1 MAPKKKAVKEKLEY
15 DGTKSAEEQ
24 IIGKC
29 KGITYLNADNSSSV
43 KEWIHCG
50 SYKLARA
57 ISKGLGL
64 PVGRLTTI
72 IGKKSSGKST
82 LVAEIIKESQKKGA
96 LVVLFDTEFT
106 FSEERAKQ
114 LGIDCST
121 LMVSQPDTIEDLFDS
136 LEAIVEIAKASG
148 RLITIIWD
156 SLASTPTR
164 SEVAGVSGEGASYGE
179 HSKLVSAGLR
189 KVMGTIAEN
198 RVLFVIIN
206 QVKVNLNAY
215 GNGDDTTYIAKLP
228 LEFHSSVMIDIRQNG
243 VDRDN
248 KTEEAIAIFSKL
260 KIIKNKVAAPFKEAV
275 LRISF
280 ESGIDTGWEALEIAK
295 EEGRVKLEGA
305 WCKIVMDC
313 PKCRTEEIDEDTGE
327 VTYASTGKFE
337 GKKCPL
343 CEGKSYI
350 SRPQFRAFYATSLD
364 DMYIDFPYLKQYFL
378 DGSGPYSLEKVDGT
392 LPEGIIEGVQEEAIA

>member
-1 MAPKKKAVKEKLEY
+1 MAPKKKVTKEKVSY
-15 DGTKSAEEQ
+15 DSSKSAEEQ
-24 IIGKC
+24 IISKC

-43 KEWIHCG
+43 KEWIFCG

-57 ISKGLGL
+57 VSKGLGL

-82 LVAEIIKESQKKGA
+82 LVAEIIKESQKMDA
-96 LVVLFDTEFT
+96 LVVLFDTEYT
-106 FSEERAKQ
+106 FSEERATQ

-121 LMVSQPDTIEDLFDS
+121 LMVSQPDTIEDLFDA
-136 LEAIVEIAKASG
+136 LESIVEIAKSSK

-164 SEVAGVSGEGASYGE
+164 SEVAGVSGEGAAYGE

-243 VDRDN
+243 VEKG
-248 KTEEAIAIFSKL
+248 KTDDDDPIGIYSKL
-260 KIIKNKVAAPFKEAV
+260 KVIKNKVSAPFKEA
-275 LRISF
+275 LINIKF
-280 ESGIDTGWEALEIAK
+280 ESGIDTDWEALEIAK
-295 EEGRVKLEGA
+295 EEGRALLDGS
-305 WCKIVMDC
+305 WTKIIMDC
-313 PKCRTEEIDEDTGE
+313 PDCRVEEIDEETGE
-327 VTYASTGKFE
+327 VTYDITGKVD
-337 GKKCPL
+337 GKKCPA
-343 CEGKSYI
+343 CEGKKWVG
-350 SRPQFRAFYATSLD
+350 RPEFKFFYGTAVRE
-364 DMYIDFPYLKQYFL
+364 MYEKHPGLKEYFL
-378 DGSGPYSLEKVDGT
+378 FGTGPYEMKESV
-392 LPEGIIEGVQEEAIA
+392 